1 MRKTLA
7 TVIAVMILSVG
18 EANAEDY
25 VAPGDFPV
33 AGAYAAMAAGDIDAA
48 VAYFAE
54 DAVMVLVPLLDEAPP
69 PWADKEALVGRKEI
83 GAWLSYLAADN
94 SSMDIY
100 DLETAE
106 HRTMFAGHFHG
117 DHFRDMDMD
126 PVPSEGAAII
136 VDGLIQG
143 LMWY

>member
-1 MRKTLA
+1 MRKILA
-7 TVIAVMILSVG
+7 TAVAVMLLSVG
-18 EANAEDY
+18 GAGAQDY

-48 VAYFAE
+48 VGYFAE
-54 DAVMVLVPLLDEAPP
+54 DAVMVMVPLMDEAPP
-69 PWADKEALVGRKEI
+69 PWADKEALVGREEI

-94 SSMDIY
+94 SNMDIY
-100 DLETAE
+100 DLKTAE
-106 HRTMFAGHFHG
+106 HRAMFAGHFHG
-117 DHFRDMDMD
+117 DHFKELGMD
-126 PVPSEGAAII
+126 PVPSEGAAVI